1 MKGLLSISCT
11 ILFAVTLSVTL
22 AGCFMTAT
30 VRESLEE
37 RPPLSYTEPVTIV
50 YASEVPVLPENLE
63 LVATMGGLV
72 EEACVVGYRI
82 GEWELG
88 FWERKARKLGANVVY
103 VKVPGPNA
111 PCKERTVEFLVKKSG
126 GNDEKN

>member
-1 MKGLLSISCT
+1 MKGLLSISCSF
-11 ILFAVTLSVTL
+11 LLAVTLSVTL

-30 VRESLEE
+30 VRESLDE

-72 EEACVVGYRI
+72 EDACIVGYHPN
-82 GEWELG
+82 EWTYGL
-88 FWERKARKLGANVVY
+88 EREARKLGANVVY